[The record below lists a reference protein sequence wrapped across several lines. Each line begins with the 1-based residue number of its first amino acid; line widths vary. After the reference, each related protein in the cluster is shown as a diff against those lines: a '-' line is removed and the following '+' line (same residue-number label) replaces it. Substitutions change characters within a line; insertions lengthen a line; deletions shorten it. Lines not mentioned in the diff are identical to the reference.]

1 MTDPS
6 NKKNVSN
13 KDLLVRYAAIGTQ
26 ILAALLVG
34 VFLGKWIDAKLQLS
48 FPILIWLLPLVLLLA
63 MLLKVVRDTSKKNNE

>member
-48 FPILIWLLPLVLLLA
+48 FPILIWLLPLVLLIA
-63 MLLKVVRDTSKKNNE
+63 MLLKVVRDTSKRNNE